1 MNWTMISFIL
11 ATAAVAMGT
20 VFFVRRMKRSENAIE
35 DYFAGGDHW
44 RGLWWR
50 DPSC

>member
-35 DYFAGGDHW
+35 DYFAGAIIGVACGG
-44 RGLWWR
+44 GL
-50 DPSC
+50 SC